1 MHNIGGYIS
10 EFSIASSNNSASDKR
25 TKRKSWINN
34 ALNPTYTSKCE
45 DLRKNFPGKVFLFT
59 YLKKI
64 QK

>member
-1 MHNIGGYIS
+1 MRNLGGYIS

-45 DLRKNFPGKVFLFT
+45 DLRKNFPGD
-59 YLKKI
+59 I
-64 QK
+64 I